1 MSISVDDIAYQLANY
16 DDDRSQEIVV
26 VTMVMAGLAT
36 LAVLLRL
43 WARKLIAAKLK
54 TDDYLIIVGLLFT
67 ISNCVQIFPGEPTL
81 AEILPQRV

>member
-1 MSISVDDIAYQLANY
+1 MSISVDDISYQLAHY

-43 WARKLIAAKLK
+43 WARKLIAAKWMA
-54 TDDYLIIVGLLFT
+54 DDYLIIVGLLFT
-67 ISNCVQIFPGEPTL
+67 ISNCVQIFPGETTFS
-81 AEILPQRV
+81 EMLPQ